1 MLLKQFLVFANNC
14 NAQSVGEVS
23 AYQSCEQF
31 SGYVE
36 MKVTQDP
43 VSERPF
49 SANPGL
55 KLCSVFTF

>member
-1 MLLKQFLVFANNC
+1 MFANNC

-23 AYQSCEQF
+23 AYQSCGQF

-43 VSERPF
+43 VPERPF